1 MNVMRLSPQ
10 ELAARKKRNLAIA
23 GALVV
28 FILLVFGTTVANF
41 KRNMDQRAALVAA
54 GEPVGYAH

>member
-1 MNVMRLSPQ
+1 MRLSPQ

-23 GALVV
+23 AALVV

-41 KRNMDQRAALVAA
+41 KRNMDERSALVAA